1 MSNSRGPLLAYC
13 LLIVAEM
20 DVKHD
25 PERQGSLVGVAEGL
39 ASEADAAQLGKFF
52 GGAIRT

>member
-1 MSNSRGPLLAYC
+1 